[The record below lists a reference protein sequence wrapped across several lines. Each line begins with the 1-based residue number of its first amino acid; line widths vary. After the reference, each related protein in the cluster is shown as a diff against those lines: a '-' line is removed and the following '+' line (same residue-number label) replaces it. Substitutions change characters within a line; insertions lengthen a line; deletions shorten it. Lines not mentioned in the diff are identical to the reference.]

1 MTYTHSR
8 WREAEQRIGAVIG
21 TATLTTTFYH
31 VLTRGGSTYLV
42 ELGVDRTAR
51 SRP

>member
-1 MTYTHSR
+1 
-8 WREAEQRIGAVIG
+8 VIG
-21 TATLTTTFYH
+21 TATLTTIFYH
-31 VLTRGGSTYLV
+31 VLTRGGSAYLV